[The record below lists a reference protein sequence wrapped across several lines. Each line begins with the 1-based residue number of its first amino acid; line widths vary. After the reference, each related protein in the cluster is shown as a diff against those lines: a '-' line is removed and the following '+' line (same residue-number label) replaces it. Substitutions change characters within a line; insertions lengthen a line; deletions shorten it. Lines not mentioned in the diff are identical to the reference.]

1 MSRGLTLAV
10 HDSIRESRGGCERG
24 SFRRRRLR
32 WPVVAVFASLVLLSL
47 FGPQGTLAEP
57 GSKGI
62 YGAVYKMTISP
73 ISTEAIGTK
82 SLTASWRSGE
92 RERGKALPRTQPLES
107 ETSVKKKPKNRLY
120 GPGLH
125 RRRDPPA
132 QRHHYLHGERWGQRR
147 VETDMEKE
155 QDRERGSPLRE
166 DNPLTPQLDLLPPQN
181 PPRLLTPEHPRLRPA
196 ATDPSPSTL
205 TG

>member
-32 WPVVAVFASLVLLSL
+32 WPVAAVFASLVLLSL

-62 YGAVYKMTISP
+62 YGTVYKMTISP

-82 SLTASWRSGE
+82 SLAASWRSGE
-92 RERGKALPRTQPLES
+92 
-107 ETSVKKKPKNRLY
+107 KPKNRLY
-120 GPGLH
+120 RPGLH

-166 DNPLTPQLDLLPPQN
+166 DNPLTPQLDLLPPEN
-181 PPRLLTPEHPRLRPA
+181 PRLRPAANPRLRPA
-196 ATDPSPSTL
+196 ATDPSPSIL